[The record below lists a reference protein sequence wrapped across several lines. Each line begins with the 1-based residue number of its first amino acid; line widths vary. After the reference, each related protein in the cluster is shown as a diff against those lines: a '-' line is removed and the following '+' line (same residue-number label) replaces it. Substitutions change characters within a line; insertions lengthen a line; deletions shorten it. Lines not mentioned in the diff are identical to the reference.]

1 MAKDPAFLFY
11 SSDFLTGTM
20 FMNNEQV
27 GKYIRLLCAQHQI
40 GHLSEQHM
48 LNICGSYDEQVFAK
62 FKQDETGKY
71 YNERCEAEIN
81 KRKAYSD
88 SRRANR
94 KSKSKDMNN
103 ISKTY
108 VKHMENENENENE
121 IEDIN
126 EVEGVQGETVET
138 IGKPNGHRITIK
150 AKYLHER
157 PKVVHDLQEYFHMTG
172 QLDAIQQAGWLD
184 FDGFMKA
191 NPGRMFAEDSEV
203 YHSFKKHCTKKSSKY
218 VNPINRKQQETLRTA
233 EVVAQAYSDVLGKRP
248 NE

>member
-27 GKYIRLLCAQHQI
+27 GKYIRLLCAQHQHNGMI
-40 GHLSEQHM
+40 DKIAFDHIAGTDKMLRSKFKETEQGFFNERLSEEM
-48 LNICGSYDEQVFAK
+48 A
-62 FKQDETGKY
+62 
-71 YNERCEAEIN
+71 
-81 KRKAYSD
+81 KRKQKSIKL
-88 SRRANR
+88 SANA
-94 KSKSKDMNN
+94 KQKHSKCNAIAKQ
-103 ISKTY
+103 I
-108 VKHMENENENENE
+108 ENENESVN
-121 IEDIN
+121 EDIN
-126 EVEGVQGETVET
+126 EVEGVQGETFET

-157 PKVVHDLQEYFHMTG
+157 LKVVHDLQAYFTYTG

-203 YHSFKKHCTKKSSKY
+203 YHSFKKHCTRDIVPIKEKK
-218 VNPINRKQQETLRTA
+218 
-233 EVVAQAYSDVLGKRP
+233 VAFKL
-248 NE
+248 